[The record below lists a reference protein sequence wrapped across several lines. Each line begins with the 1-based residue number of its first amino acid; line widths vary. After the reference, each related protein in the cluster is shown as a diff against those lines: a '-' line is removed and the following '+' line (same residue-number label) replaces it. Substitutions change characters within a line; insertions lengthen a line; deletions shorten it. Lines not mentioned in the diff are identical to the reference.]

1 MKSRVRSSALGSPSS
16 SSVAP
21 AYYKYLKPG
30 ELAQLRYSK
39 INARSKQIS
48 AQTLLALYQLGSDSD
63 SSLPHPI
70 STGLAME
77 AVPCFN
83 LRAKGFPRCLMR
95 KKLLA
100 VAPVFTET

>member
-1 MKSRVRSSALGSPSS
+1 MKSRVGSSALGSPSS
-16 SSVAP
+16 SS

-39 INARSKQIS
+39 INARSKQIG
-48 AQTLLALYQLGSDSD
+48 AQALLALYQLGSDSD
-63 SSLPHPI
+63 SSLPQPL

-83 LRAKGFPRCLMR
+83 LRTKGFPRCLMR